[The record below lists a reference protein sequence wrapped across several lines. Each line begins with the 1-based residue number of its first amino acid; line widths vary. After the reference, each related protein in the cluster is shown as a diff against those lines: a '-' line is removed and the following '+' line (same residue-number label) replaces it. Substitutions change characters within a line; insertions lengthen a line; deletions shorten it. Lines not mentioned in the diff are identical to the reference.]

1 MAEAE
6 AADSH
11 TAEEAE
17 AAEAEAAEA
26 KEKAMADEVERL
38 GELRLAEPHGQNRHG
53 PQLTAPEGHPRA
65 HACSLGPREASPHP
79 LAAKGREG
87 LGRRPDGQPR
97 SPTPHQRFTP
107 LLPFPL

>member
-17 AAEAEAAEA
+17 AAEAKAAEA

-38 GELRLAEPHGQNRHG
+38 GELRLAEPHGQIRHG

-79 LAAKGREG
+79 WLPKGERG
-87 LGRRPDGQPR
+87 WGGALMANQGGRL
-97 SPTPHQRFTP
+97 PTSV
-107 LLPFPL
+107 